1 MPCNTLSTFNT
12 FSFEDFNSC
21 MKDPP
26 TITFYEPYKLCNLIK
41 QLAYFKNSDNASYI
55 DLLLKNKPLKT
66 TLLNKFYSFMT
77 TLVIEK

>member
-21 MKDPP
+21 MEDPP

-41 QLAYFKNSDNASYI
+41 QLAYFKNSDNASYS
-55 DLLLKNKPLKT
+55 DLLLKKKPLTT
-66 TLLNKFYSFMT
+66 TLLNQSYSFIT